1 MKRSLETTVKRVL
14 VAAALLLA
22 LGASGLVCQRV
33 GARGRYATAYSSY
46 GSGPEGTRGLY
57 LLSERLGAHPRRW
70 AEDLGRLPPRGML
83 VALGSCDQLMR
94 RPLGRLERENLKRW
108 VEAGGVLVVAGVDDY
123 ARRVDFGVD
132 LVADPARCRPT
143 EGLVGM
149 LADAEERG
157 GRRKRPDD
165 DQRRLDQVP
174 SALRDDPAG
183 TYDELT
189 EEEALPPSRIVVGVA
204 GPLSNVPLAGM
215 RRPLRIDVAST
226 SESVDLLRLDGP
238 NGDIAGVRVRVGEG
252 AVIALSSA
260 SLFQNRD
267 LSSEQG
273 GVLFA
278 RLVRAEAPDGPILFD
293 EYHLGVGQQRSLA
306 RYLRQ
311 VGMGALVL
319 QLLLLVAVGLW
330 RFGARFGGTRADPEP
345 EPGGTVSYVEGVGTL
360 YARARDP
367 SGAARILVRRALE
380 RIGARHHLDGR
391 EAVKLADELD
401 GRRRPAAASAVRQ
414 IAAHLAEGVGRGGL
428 PRFAAE
434 LDALVARAVADE
446 HRA

>member
-1 MKRSLETTVKRVL
+1 MKKALERVL
-14 VAAALLLA
+14 VGAAVLLA

-33 GARGRYATAYSSY
+33 AARGRYATAFSSY
-46 GSGPEGTRGLY
+46 GSGPEGTRGLF
-57 LLSERLGAHPRRW
+57 LLAEQLGARPQRW
-70 AEDLGRLPPRGML
+70 AEDLGRLPPRGIL

-94 RPLGRLERENLKRW
+94 RPLGRLERENLRRW
-108 VEAGGVLVVAGVDDY
+108 VEGGGVLVVAGVDDY
-123 ARRVDFGVD
+123 VRRADFGVE
-132 LVADPARCRPT
+132 LASDPARCRPT

-157 GRRKRPDD
+157 RRRKRPDD
-165 DQRRLDQVP
+165 EQRRLDQIP
-174 SALRDDPAG
+174 SALRDDPSG

-189 EEEALPPSRIVVGVA
+189 EEEALPPSRVVVGVA
-204 GPLSNVPLAGM
+204 EPLTNTPLAGM
-215 RRPLRIDVAST
+215 RRPLRIDVSST

-238 NGDIAGVRVRVGEG
+238 NGETAGVRVRVGEG

-278 RLVRAEAPDGPILFD
+278 RLVRAEAPEGPVLFD

-311 VGMGALVL
+311 VGMGAVVL
-319 QLLLLVAVGLW
+319 QLLLLALFALW

-345 EPGGTVSYVEGVGTL
+345 EPAGTVSYVEGVGTL

-367 SGAARILVRRALE
+367 AGAAKILVRRALE
-380 RIGARHHLDGR
+380 RIGAHHHLDGQDPK
-391 EAVKLADELD
+391 KLADELD
-401 GRRRPAAASAVRQ
+401 GRRRPAAAEAVRR
-414 IAAHLAEGVGRGGL
+414 IAAHLADGVGRGGL
-428 PRFAAE
+428 TRFASE
-434 LDALVARAVADE
+434 LDSLVQRAVADE
-446 HRA
+446 RGAA